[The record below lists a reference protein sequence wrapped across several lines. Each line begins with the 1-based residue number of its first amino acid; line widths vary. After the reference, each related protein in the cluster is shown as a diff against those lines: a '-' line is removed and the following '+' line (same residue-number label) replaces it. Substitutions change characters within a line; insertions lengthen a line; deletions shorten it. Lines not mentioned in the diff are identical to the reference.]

1 MVSPWPSFETWLVPV
16 FFLGLGG
23 LFLLLAFFL
32 LEEYRKLFFA
42 NPRAAM
48 TFEVLA
54 QLFQLGTPGYIG
66 AIGLAAGGFF
76 FVIGATM
83 SVLFI
88 VVPLLEILRQVFH
101 AIALTFQI

>member
-1 MVSPWPSFETWLVPV
+1 MNSPWPPLETWLVPV

-32 LEEYRKLFFA
+32 LEEYRRAFFA

-54 QLFQLGTPGYIG
+54 QLLQLGTPGYIG
-66 AIGLAAGGFF
+66 AFGLAAGGFF
-76 FVIGATM
+76 FVIGAAM
-83 SVLFI
+83 SILFI
-88 VVPLLEILRQVFH
+88 VMPLLEIVRQIFH
-101 AIALTFQI
+101 AIAITFQI

>member
-23 LFLLLAFFL
+23 LFLLLAFSL

-66 AIGLAAGGFF
+66 AIGLAAGGVF
-76 FVIGATM
+76 FVIGAAM
-83 SVLFI
+83 AVLFI
-88 VVPLLEILRQVFH
+88 AVALLEIVRQVFH
-101 AIALTFQI
+101 ALALPFPI

>member
-1 MVSPWPSFETWLVPV
+1 MVSPWPSLETWLVPV

-76 FVIGATM
+76 LLIGAPTPA
-83 SVLFI
+83 LFI
-88 VVPLLEILRQVFH
+88 VGPLLGIFPQVFH
-101 AIALTFQI
+101 VLALPFQI

>member
-1 MVSPWPSFETWLVPV
+1 MISPWPSLETWLVPV

-32 LEEYRKLFFA
+32 LEEYRKVFFA

-54 QLFQLGTPGYIG
+54 QLLQLGTPGYIG
-66 AIGLAAGGFF
+66 AFGLAAGGFF

-83 SVLFI
+83 SILLVL
-88 VVPLLEILRQVFH
+88 VPLLEILRQILH